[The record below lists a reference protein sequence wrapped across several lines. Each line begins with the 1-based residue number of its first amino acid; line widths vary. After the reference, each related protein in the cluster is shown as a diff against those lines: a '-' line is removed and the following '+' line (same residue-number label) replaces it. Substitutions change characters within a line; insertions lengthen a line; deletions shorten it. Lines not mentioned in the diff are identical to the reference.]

1 MLVCS
6 LVGARAEE
14 SSLVITLIGYL
25 AALFTTI
32 SAVPQLIRTLR
43 TRDAR
48 GISIRSWLTLA
59 LGVALWLVYG
69 ISVGSGPLI
78 CANAVSLGLELTI
91 IAVAAH
97 ARLNSA
103 V

>member
-1 MLVCS
+1 
-6 LVGARAEE
+6 
-14 SSLVITLIGYL
+14 VITLIGYL
-25 AALFTTI
+25 AALLTTV
-32 SAVPQLIRTLR
+32 SAVPQLIHTVR

-78 CANAVSLGLELTI
+78 YANAVSLALELSI
-91 IAVAAH
+91 VAVAVRARMLAAH
-97 ARLNSA
+97 A
-103 V
+103 